1 MRFACFSV
9 FEGMPIPYPERV
21 FLSDEDNEDKADTA
35 ASKVSVASCDK
46 TQAQI
51 NPIVITLE

>member
-1 MRFACFSV
+1 MRCACFSV

-35 ASKVSVASCDK
+35 ASKVSVASCNK

-51 NPIVITLE
+51 NPIVIT